1 MRASRQF
8 WILKRFADVQI
19 SLWTTSDVKVSF
31 RSSRPPWGMMDQRGT
46 YPSVENFMQLCCVP
60 FLLQMCRTGQNL
72 WIFGRAI
79 RVIQWGFT
87 NAWSDKESLLRT
99 TWHPVWKNLLQITSR
114 CGLRRPDFRRRA
126 QVPVDE
132 QVHAHFHAALV
143 SCTRA
148 TWSHCTKISSHWV
161 ETREDALWS
170 NPWLSAV
177 GSEIKKTRNG
187 RPKTMTT

>member
-1 MRASRQF
+1 MNASRQF

-99 TWHPVWKNLLQITSR
+99 TWFPVWKNLLQLTSR
-114 CGLRRPDFRRRA
+114 RWPETSWFSTQSTAASGWASACTLLCRA
-126 QVPVDE
+126 QEPPGLIAQNFTELRLERMRWD
-132 QVHAHFHAALV
+132 L
-143 SCTRA
+143 TPGY
-148 TWSHCTKISSHWV
+148 
-161 ETREDALWS
+161 L
-170 NPWLSAV
+170 L
-177 GSEIKKTRNG
+177 
-187 RPKTMTT
+187 